1 MSALVSTHYADGRQ
15 VCITTDFGSE
25 DTAASYISNMRQHS
39 FADHFFV
46 TTPDYKVKVRSKP
59 LPKTPP
65 VAKTPQELQDG
76 MPF

>member
-1 MSALVSTHYADGRQ
+1 MSVFVSTHWASGKQ
-15 VCITTDFGSE
+15 VGTATDFGSE
-25 DTAASYISNMRQHS
+25 STAASYIRNMRQYS

-59 LPKTPP
+59 FPATPP

>member
-1 MSALVSTHYADGRQ
+1 MSAVVSTHYADGRQ
-15 VCITTDFGSE
+15 IGTTTDFGDE
-25 DTAASYISNMRQHS
+25 DLAASYIRNMRQHS

-59 LPKTPP
+59 FPATPP